1 MRVQICNRNPIVIQ
15 TNLNSK
21 PKTRNGSKAM
31 KEDKPDSS
39 SPGYLRC
46 RAEELLRK
54 KKIKDVQKMTEEDVR
69 AMAYEL
75 QVHQIELEM
84 QNEELKR
91 ARQELE
97 ESRNKYLELYEFSPI
112 GYFTLDKQGAI
123 LEVNLSGAALLGV
136 ERGSL
141 VRRRFQLFV
150 ETDLRPDFNSFCNR
164 MFGSDVKQTCEL
176 RLVKNDAS
184 PLYAYL
190 EGIAMRDGEGNV
202 KQCQIAVVDITKRK
216 HAEEEQVRLKDEL
229 FHARNL
235 ASVGKLAGGVAHN
248 FNNLLTVVMGYASLL
263 ATELKEDD
271 PLREYAQKIIHSSQ
285 IAANL
290 TQDLLA
296 FSRKK
301 PLNLQPVNM
310 NKIIEDTEGIL
321 SKLLRENIKLGTALS
336 DKDCVVMAD
345 SHQIMH
351 VLMNLATNARDA
363 MPNGG
368 ELKICTDSVGMD
380 DVFIKAHGFGETGKY
395 VLISISDT
403 GVGMDGRTRLR
414 VFEPFFTTK
423 EVGRGTGLG
432 LASVYG
438 LVKQHNGY
446 IEVESE
452 AGNGTTFRIY
462 LPLVTPRVSGIKT
475 EAESMP
481 KGGTETILLAED
493 EDDVRSLMKIAL
505 ERNGYEVIEAVDGKE
520 AVDKFVRDEDKI
532 KFLLFDV
539 IMPAKSGRQAYD
551 EIKKIKPDLKAPVL
565 FMTGYSDDVVR
576 KGNIIDSGLDYIL
589 KPVSPIRLL
598 EKVREV
604 LDR

>member
-1 MRVQICNRNPIVIQ
+1 MKEE
-15 TNLNSK
+15 K
-21 PKTRNGSKAM
+21 PK
-31 KEDKPDSS
+31 
-39 SPGYLRC
+39 PGRFDELRR
-46 RAEELLRK
+46 RAEERLK
-54 KKIKDVQKMTEEDVR
+54 KKKTEDARDMTGTDAFAWVH
-69 AMAYEL
+69 EL
-75 QVHQIELEM
+75 QVYQTELEM

-112 GYFTLDKQGAI
+112 GYFTLDKQGTI

-164 MFGSDVKQTCEL
+164 MFGSDAKQTCEL
-176 RLVKNDAS
+176 RLVKNDTS

-190 EGIAMRDGEGNV
+190 EGIVMRDGEGDV

-216 HAEEEQVRLKDEL
+216 HAEKEQVRLKDEL

-271 PLREYAQKIIHSSQ
+271 PLRAYAQKIIHSSQ
-285 IAANL
+285 IAASL

-296 FSRKK
+296 FSGKK
-301 PLNLQPVNM
+301 PVNTQPVNM
-310 NKIIEDTEGIL
+310 NGMIKETEGIL
-321 SKLLRENIKLGTALS
+321 SKLIRENIKFRTALS

-345 SHQIMH
+345 SYQIMH

-368 ELKICTDSVGMD
+368 ELKICTDIVEMD
-380 DVFIKAHGFGETGKY
+380 DAFIKAHGFGETGKY

-403 GVGMDGRTRLR
+403 GVGMDEETRLR
-414 VFEPFFTTK
+414 IFEPFFTTK

-438 LVKQHNGY
+438 IVKQHNGY

-452 AGNGTTFRIY
+452 TGNGTTFRIY
-462 LPLVTPRVSGIKT
+462 LPLATPQVPGIKT
-475 EAESMP
+475 EAGAMP
-481 KGGTETILLAED
+481 KGGTETVLLAED
-493 EDDVRSLMKIAL
+493 EDDVRSLMKIVL
-505 ERNGYEVIEAVDGKE
+505 ERNGYEVIEAVDGKD

-532 KFLLFDV
+532 QFLLFDV

-589 KPVSPIRLL
+589 KPVSAIRLL

-604 LDR
+604 LDK

>member
-1 MRVQICNRNPIVIQ
+1 
-15 TNLNSK
+15 
-21 PKTRNGSKAM
+21 
-31 KEDKPDSS
+31 
-39 SPGYLRC
+39 
-46 RAEELLRK
+46 
-54 KKIKDVQKMTEEDVR
+54 
-69 AMAYEL
+69 
-75 QVHQIELEM
+75 
-84 QNEELKR
+84 
-91 ARQELE
+91 
-97 ESRNKYLELYEFSPI
+97 
-112 GYFTLDKQGAI
+112 
-123 LEVNLSGAALLGV
+123 
-136 ERGSL
+136 
-141 VRRRFQLFV
+141 
-150 ETDLRPDFNSFCNR
+150 
-164 MFGSDVKQTCEL
+164 
-176 RLVKNDAS
+176 
-184 PLYAYL
+184 
-190 EGIAMRDGEGNV
+190 MRDGEGHV

-505 ERNGYEVIEAVDGKE
+505 ERNGYEVIEAMDGKE